1 MSKQIDINLVCRA
14 RFIDTCSFE
23 GESADVINEV
33 LADYDT
39 DEIEGVFQTIFAEG
53 EESLELRGKE
63 VEGFRAGQ
71 HVAFGDDIFIYL
83 GEDGED
89 AAAEGIDSSFE
100 FECRQEDSSKNVR
113 NYPFGLNIP
122 ENFKI
127 NFEDS
132 KVWAEKTAKPII
144 EKYKDGQ
151 EEDIVDELVDEMQK
165 KLLMPFYNNGLCL
178 YTVEKQRCQ
187 LKATIELED
196 DEDFDIEKLKLAYC
210 CDEYPST
217 TNDDD
222 EEIGVPA
229 IYEGEFALRT
239 LFYKNKA
246 YDLEI
251 IDADG
256 SGASNYATND
266 IFEGNVIYES

>member
-1 MSKQIDINLVCRA
+1 MSKQIDINIVCKA
-14 RFIDTCSFE
+14 RFIDTCTFE
-23 GESADVINEV
+23 GKSADVIKDV
-33 LADYDT
+33 LADYDS
-39 DEIEGVFQTIFAEG
+39 DEIEEIFQTIFAEG
-53 EESLELRGKE
+53 EESFEVRGTE
-63 VEGFRAGQ
+63 VEGFRAGL
-71 HVAFGDDIFIYL
+71 HVAFGDDIAIYPE
-83 GEDGED
+83 GEED
-89 AAAEGIDSSFE
+89 SEVEGIDNSFE
-100 FECRQEDSSKNVR
+100 FECRQEDTTKNVR
-113 NYPFGLNIP
+113 SYPFGLNIP

-144 EKYKDGQ
+144 EKHKEGE

-165 KLLMPFYNNGLCL
+165 KLLMPFYDKGLCL

-196 DEDFDIEKLKLAYC
+196 DEEFDIEKLKFAYC
-210 CDEYPST
+210 YDEYPST

-239 LFYKNKA
+239 LFYNNKA

-251 IDADG
+251 IDIDG

-266 IFEGNVIYES
+266 IFEGNVIYE